1 MLYSF
6 SMPDVSSIGLGGGSR
21 VRIKTHKEDH
31 SPVITV
37 GPEWV
42 YFLTNFL
49 HVSEF
54 SVHLLLKVQL
64 VINY

>member
-1 MLYSF
+1 MLNSFIHHFIHTQKLCSF

-21 VRIKTHKEDH
+21 VRVKTGKEDP

-42 YFLTNFL
+42 FMFTFNFF
-49 HVSEF
+49 HASD
-54 SVHLLLKVQL
+54 
-64 VINY
+64 